1 MKDKQGRIIYIG
13 KAKSLK
19 QRLNSYLAKNL
30 FAKTQALILRVSDIE
45 FKLCPNESLAL
56 LLEAALVKKYKP
68 NYNIALRDG
77 KNFPM
82 VKITKDKFPALCI
95 TRKQENDGAYYFGP
109 YTNSSLLRQALRA
122 IRSNFPYLIYKQLPQ
137 ERKIDESI
145 GLSPKKG
152 ISEEEY
158 GKTIKGISL
167 ILQGKVDFLLKKLS
181 LEMNSKSARLD
192 FEGAAKIRDQINALS
207 VINQG
212 DTFAYNKQGLKE
224 LKDFLKMQKEPKRIE
239 AFDISNISGKEA
251 CGSMVSFY
259 NGNFDKNNYRK
270 FRIKTV
276 SGIDDYGM
284 LREVVR
290 RRYSR
295 VLRNRLALPDLI
307 IIDGG
312 RGHLMAAEAEL
323 NALGIDL
330 LVLAIAKEHENIY
343 VKGNKKPFKLS
354 SRLLALN
361 LIRRIR
367 DEAHRFAISYH
378 HLLRKKGLICA

>member
-137 ERKIDESI
+137 ERRIDESI
-145 GLSPKKG
+145 GLSPKKS

-158 GKTIKGISL
+158 GKIIKGVSL
-167 ILQGKVDFLLKKLS
+167 ILQGRVDFLLKKLS

-207 VINQG
+207 AINQG

-259 NGNFDKNNYRK
+259 KGNFDKNNYRK